1 MNRWRISGPR
11 VLEPVAFLVLSTK
24 FDVRQV
30 SPILAGLAS
39 GRTQVHPHV
48 KSHTGWHTDRMAA
61 WLTSGPLPIPPE
73 TPQDTYSWEEDWNM
87 HGVTDLI
94 RCAIQGFPLR
104 FQGDRTETVEAPNG
118 PSAERNPES
127 TQRELD
133 KEIANDHIIG
143 PWPKPPLEGF
153 RVTPRGLKPEATKDR
168 PITQGNLPLGN
179 SINDGIPKANHLEK
193 ARTYCLKRS
202 VCIP

>member
-11 VLEPVAFLVLSTK
+11 VPEPVAFLVLSTK